1 MGEGDLVLKMGKSV
15 IEFFRGRMKR
25 GESRQYLKKMIY
37 TYSLVIY
44 TIVIVTVLI
53 FFIYIQYSRIVKEEE
68 RNDAFFKEYVEK
80 YEHVYEDLFSAV
92 GNLKEMSRLDLFAL
106 SGKDSYYE
114 KMTLLQQKLNEFSKP
129 YRKKGFEFAVY
140 REGEELVVTDTS
152 SQNLKYLLKKWGLT
166 AYDYAKAVKLLRDTS
181 AKDSILLTDQNIFY
195 LTCKSYL
202 NERVYLICHIPFDR
216 VDIPGYDE
224 ALSVYFWS
232 QDSKVIDFRQ
242 QELPE
247 EIRTVGELF
256 TGHELE
262 RKVSGNLEYR
272 FQLSNYFDIVYC
284 GVVARSY
291 TEMAVGIII
300 LILCALPLIYGFVYL
315 VTRMV
320 SKKVYQPIE
329 ALTNEVFESSESAD
343 VNENEF
349 VRIANKMRSIK
360 TQNEE
365 LQKRLDILSE
375 DFQKTVSEREAE
387 RGKTIQSD
395 DLRDR
400 LEEYILH
407 HLSEDISLYDVAE
420 HFGLSFNYM
429 SVVFK
434 NKMDHNFK
442 EYLSYQ
448 RYVRA
453 LKLMQENPGIK
464 IGEVAS
470 QIGLYNVNTFIRIF
484 KKYSGTTPKQYMTM
498 LKDET
503 SSI

>member
-1 MGEGDLVLKMGKSV
+1 MRKNVT
-15 IEFFRGRMKR
+15 EFLGGRVR
-25 GESRQYLKKMIY
+25 RRDSRQYLKKMIY

-44 TIVIVTVLI
+44 AIVTVTVLI
-53 FFIYIQYSRIVKEEE
+53 FFIYIQHSRIEKEEE
-68 RNDAFFKEYVEK
+68 RNDAFFEEYVEK
-80 YEHVYEDLFSAV
+80 YEHVYEDLFSAM
-92 GNLKEMSRLDLFAL
+92 GNLKEMNRLDLFAL
-106 SGKDSYYE
+106 SGNDSYYE
-114 KMTLLQQKLNEFSKP
+114 KMTLLQQKLNELSKP
-129 YRKKGFEFAVY
+129 YRQKGFEFAVY

-152 SQNLKYLLKKWGLT
+152 SQKLKYLLKKWGLT
-166 AYDYAKAVKLLRDTS
+166 ERDYAKAVILLRDTP
-181 AKDSILLTDQNIFY
+181 AKDSILFTDQNIFY
-195 LTCKSYL
+195 LTCKTYM
-202 NERVYLICHIPFDR
+202 NERVYLVCHIPFDR
-216 VDIPGYDE
+216 VDIPSYDE

-232 QDSKVIDFRQ
+232 QDSKVFDFRQ

-247 EIRTVGELF
+247 EIRTAGGHLP
-256 TGHELE
+256 GHELE
-262 RKVSGNLEYR
+262 RGSSGNLQYR
-272 FQLSNYFDIVYC
+272 FQRSNYFDIVYC
-284 GVVARSY
+284 GVATRSY
-291 TEMAVGIII
+291 TEIAVGIAL
-300 LILCALPLIYGFVYL
+300 LILCALPLIYGLVYL

-329 ALTNEVFESSESAD
+329 ALTNEMFESSENAD
-343 VNENEF
+343 VDENEF

-365 LQKRLDILSE
+365 LQKRLDLLSE

-387 RGKTIQSD
+387 RGKAIPSD

-400 LEEYILH
+400 LEEYILQ

-464 IGEVAS
+464 IGDVAT
-470 QIGLYNVNTFIRIF
+470 QIGIYNVNTFIRIF

-498 LKDET
+498 LKDGA